1 MPFYDTT
8 LVTLEGH
15 VALWLGLSVGHFFL
29 NLRMVN
35 ARVLKF

>member
-8 LVTLEGH
+8 LVKLEGH
-15 VALWLGLSVGHFFL
+15 VALWLGLLVTFL